1 MTIIVEDGTAKADS
15 ESFISV
21 ADADVYFAARNLTLW
36 ADVEV
41 SEAEK
46 EGALRRAT
54 DYMQQ
59 VYRMRWAGYRKT
71 DAQALDWPR
80 ELVPRPDGPGQW
92 MGTLLVSYYPSDAI
106 PREVKYA
113 CAELAFR
120 ALFGELAPDVDRVTK
135 REKVDVIEVEYAD
148 GFNVTKRYR
157 AVDNLLAPLFGTGIA
172 AGSNIRLVRS

>member
-1 MTIIVEDGTAKADS
+1 MTIIVEDGSARTDS
-15 ESFISV
+15 EAYITV
-21 ADADVYFAARNLTLW
+21 AECDTYFAARNLTLW

-59 VYRMRWAGYRKT
+59 VYRMRWAGVRRT

-80 ELVPRPDGPGQW
+80 DLVPRPDGPGTW
-92 MGTLLVSYYPSDAI
+92 EGVFNYYPADAV
-106 PREVKYA
+106 PREVKHA

-135 REKVDVIEVEYAD
+135 REKVDVIEVEYAE
-148 GFNVTKRYR
+148 GFSPLKRYR
-157 AVDNLLAPLFGTGIA
+157 AVDNLLAPLFQS
-172 AGSNIRLVRS
+172 AGYGNSIKLVRT